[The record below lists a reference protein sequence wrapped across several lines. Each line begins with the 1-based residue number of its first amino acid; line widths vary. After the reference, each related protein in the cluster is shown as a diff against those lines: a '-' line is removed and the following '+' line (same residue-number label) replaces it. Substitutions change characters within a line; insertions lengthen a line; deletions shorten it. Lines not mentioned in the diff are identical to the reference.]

1 MGDTFPSQR
10 SHEEGSKLREHQML
24 NIVVSI
30 LMLHKYESSEEAFR
44 LVWDAIPTI
53 FPVNNPPHPVI
64 AKRKAPTYRVDI

>member
-1 MGDTFPSQR
+1 MLKCGEHFDATF
-10 SHEEGSKLREHQML
+10 H
-24 NIVVSI
+24 V
-30 LMLHKYESSEEAFR
+30 SSEEAFR